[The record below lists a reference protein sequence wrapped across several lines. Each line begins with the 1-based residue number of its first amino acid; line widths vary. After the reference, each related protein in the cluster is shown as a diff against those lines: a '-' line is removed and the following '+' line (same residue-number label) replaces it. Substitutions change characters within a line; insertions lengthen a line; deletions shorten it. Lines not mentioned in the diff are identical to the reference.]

1 MSIFEGVGLEGL
13 GLEGLGLEAFG
24 LEWWAMVALLFI
36 LPKIFVL
43 LLALL
48 FMFAEKIPGFETF
61 AGGRVK
67 AFKEHINQQL
77 LANAQKI
84 IQLFRPSKS

>member
-1 MSIFEGVGLEGL
+1 MSIFEGI

-24 LEWWAMVALLFI
+24 LEWWAIAALLFVV
-36 LPKIFVL
+36 PKLAVV

-48 FMFAEKIPGFETF
+48 FLFAEKIPGFDTF

-67 AFKEHINQQL
+67 ALKEHINRQL
-77 LANAQKI
+77 QDNVQKI
-84 IQLFRPSKS
+84 RQIFTVAKD